1 MCAKNFQ
8 RAGMSVVRCALSTAL
23 CLLCA
28 LSVVCSILLRVC
40 VLLCDL
46 FYSVSYLVVYST
58 LSPALLV
65 VHLVLWCT
73 LLHGV
78 SYHGIA
84 GAQLGEI
91 IPCSLKKVKRK
102 FYEFFMN
109 IFLHKIHTKKI
120 LDRFAL

>member
-8 RAGMSVVRCALSTAL
+8 RTGMSVVRCALSAAL

-73 LLHGV
+73 LLYGV
-78 SYHGIA
+78 SYYGIA

-91 IPCSLKKVKRK
+91 ISRSPEKVKRK
-102 FYEFFMN
+102 FYEFFVKKN
-109 IFLHKIHTKKI
+109 IHKMLAQKSI
-120 LDRFAL
+120 